1 MTGLDTLSDLIAGVD
16 LPAMVEARTGPGR
29 CSGGRWTFPCPN
41 PDHHD
46 RSPSF
51 TVSADRRGRWRWRCW
66 SQCGRDGDALDLL
79 VWLDGLTTA
88 EAAERIRQQTGKIDL
103 PSRPKPKP
111 SPPRPTVAVE
121 TATRVVPDAV
131 AARVMADHLESRG
144 WPPAAAERFGLT
156 VVADR
161 WGRLRIRYPFHG
173 WTGSRWE
180 VVSWQDR
187 ATSPD
192 QRPKWLTPA
201 GVTLPPFGWKAL
213 DTEAVVTGLV
223 ICEGPADAITATM
236 ALDGRPDLVAVGVP
250 GANGWRPGWS
260 EMLADVEAVVI
271 AADPD
276 EAGQKLVS
284 TVLAALDRPAVV
296 LDLSAGDLTETAKSR
311 GLAAVADLLT
321 AAVALTAHGKIP
333 ESDHPGT
340 SEPVPDPVE
349 AAPLWVTYLDLERLG
364 PNRWRCCDRCGRES
378 LTTVGKRCYLSPG
391 CEGRYVE
398 IERQGVAV

>member
-16 LPAMVEARTGPGR
+16 LPAMIEARTGPGR

-46 RSPSF
+46 RTPSF
-51 TVSADRRGRWRWRCW
+51 TVSTDRRGRWRWRCW
-66 SQCGRDGDALDLL
+66 SQCGRSGDALDLL

-88 EAAERIRQQTGKIDL
+88 EAAARIRQYAGQIDT
-103 PSRPKPKP
+103 PPRPNPKP
-111 SPPRPTVAVE
+111 SPAKPTVAVE
-121 TATRVVPDAV
+121 ADARVVPDHV
-131 AARVMADHLESRG
+131 AARVMASHLEGRS
-144 WPPAAAERFGLT
+144 WPPSAAERFGLT

-173 WTGSRWE
+173 WTGGRWE

-187 ATSPD
+187 AASPD

-201 GVTLPPFGWKAL
+201 GVTLPPFGWNAL
-213 DTEAVVTGLV
+213 DTEETVTGLV
-223 ICEGPADAITATM
+223 ICEGPADAITATL
-236 ALDGRPDLVAVGVP
+236 ALNGRTDVVAVGIA

-276 EAGQKLVS
+276 EAGQKLVAS
-284 TVLAALDRPAVV
+284 VLADLARPAVV
-296 LDLSAGDLTETAKSR
+296 LDLSAGDLTDTAKVS
-311 GLAAVADLLT
+311 GLAAVGDLLT
-321 AAVALTAHGKIP
+321 AAVALVA
-333 ESDHPGT
+333 PGHIT
-340 SEPVPDPVE
+340 TGEGGQHEPAE
-349 AAPLWVTYLDLERLG
+349 ATTLTPLWVTYLDLERLG
-364 PNRWRCCDRCGRES
+364 PNRWRCCERCGREA
-378 LTTVGKRCYLSPG
+378 LTTVGRRCYLSPG